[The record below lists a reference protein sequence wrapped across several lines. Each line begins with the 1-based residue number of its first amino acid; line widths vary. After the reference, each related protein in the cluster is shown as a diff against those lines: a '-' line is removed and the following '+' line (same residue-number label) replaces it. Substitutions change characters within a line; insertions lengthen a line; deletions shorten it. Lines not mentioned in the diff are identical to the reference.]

1 MDKKHPFFFEKSRLC
16 LGGRVRLKSR
26 RELKDKI
33 FAKIRKTNVKIIAK
47 NEKRYFLKSIKTN
60 DLGNA
65 KSI

>member
-1 MDKKHPFFFEKSRLC
+1 MDIHLRQIVSHYKKIFFFQKSRLC

-47 NEKRYFLKSIKTN
+47 NEKEDS
-60 DLGNA
+60 
-65 KSI
+65 S

>member
-1 MDKKHPFFFEKSRLC
+1 

>member
-1 MDKKHPFFFEKSRLC
+1 MDIHLRQIVSHYKIFFRKSRLC

-47 NEKRYFLKSIKTN
+47 NEKEDS
-60 DLGNA
+60 
-65 KSI
+65 S